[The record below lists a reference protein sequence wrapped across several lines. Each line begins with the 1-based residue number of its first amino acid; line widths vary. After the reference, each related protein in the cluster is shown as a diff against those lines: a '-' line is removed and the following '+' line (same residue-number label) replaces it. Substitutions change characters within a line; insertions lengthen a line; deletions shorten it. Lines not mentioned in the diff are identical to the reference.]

1 MRDDLPTGAPQMS
14 AITVGAP
21 SAFAALRKKK
31 KPEEEEE
38 PDAPEPV
45 EEEPEP

>member
-21 SAFAALRKKK
+21 VATSALRKKK
-31 KPEEEEE
+31 KPQPDDEE
-38 PDAPEPV
+38 PDAPEP